1 LPDLLD
7 LPYSY
12 GLLLRYKLIPAKTSA
27 VNVMKAMQ
35 GVARY
40 PRVAKMRAKYF
51 SIETILRQMNSRTLA
66 TLRKAVV

>member
-35 GVARY
+35 RVARY

-51 SIETILRQMNSRTLA
+51 SIETILRQMTPRTLA
-66 TLRKAVV
+66 ALRKAVV